1 VKAVVGDDAHLKAFE
16 ETLASS
22 SSPPPQA
29 QVGHSLPFPSLRC
42 VLAAPSL
49 SASIHPSDLV
59 SSSVNS
65 QVGLVVGKLSAS
77 SDRALVYAL
86 LPTPL
91 TDAAAPACSLRA
103 APKSKLSK
111 GGGRASSSSSS
122 DASLDFDVEWIAEH
136 ARQVLYYTLPPHS
149 HHQFLFSRNF
159 FQSVAYYQ

>member
-1 VKAVVGDDAHLKAFE
+1 
-16 ETLASS
+16 
-22 SSPPPQA
+22 
-29 QVGHSLPFPSLRC
+29 
-42 VLAAPSL
+42 
-49 SASIHPSDLV
+49 
-59 SSSVNS
+59 
-65 QVGLVVGKLSAS
+65 VGLVVGKLSAS

-136 ARQVLYYTLPPHS
+136 ARQVLYYTLLHTHTINSYSPAISFNQLHIIS
-149 HHQFLFSRNF
+149 STFMLLG
-159 FQSVAYYQ
+159 V

>member
-1 VKAVVGDDAHLKAFE
+1 
-16 ETLASS
+16 
-22 SSPPPQA
+22 
-29 QVGHSLPFPSLRC
+29 
-42 VLAAPSL
+42 
-49 SASIHPSDLV
+49 
-59 SSSVNS
+59 
-65 QVGLVVGKLSAS
+65 VGLVVGKLSAS

-91 TDAAAPACSLRA
+91 TDAAAP
-103 APKSKLSK
+103 KSKPSK
-111 GGGRASSSSSS
+111 GGGRGSSSSSS